1 MTRSISIV
9 LAFSA
14 TFLFACNPISK
25 QAKEDMAKPVN
36 CATAQGDLRVLR
48 SEKGHVGSQ
57 IAAGITSVTPAG
69 AVLGILTG
77 TEGDKLEYAIGEYDH
92 EINQKMDLI
101 KRTCGI
107 E

>member
-1 MTRSISIV
+1 MTRLISIV

-14 TFLFACNPISK
+14 TFLLACNPISK
-25 QAKEDMAKPVN
+25 QAREDIAAPVN
-36 CATAQGDLRVLR
+36 CATARGDLRVLEG
-48 SEKGHVGSQ
+48 EKSH
-57 IAAGITSVTPAG
+57 AAGQFAVGVTSITPAG

-77 TEGDKLEYAIGEYDH
+77 TEGDKLEYAVGEYNH
-92 EINQKMDLI
+92 KIIEKMDLI